1 MNKRIHMLTEGKGIG
16 MTEAQ
21 WNAIVLENAKNFS
34 EEEQDKK
41 NKIIAQ
47 RAEMK
52 AELQRQMDMKRQQ
65 EQNLK
70 NKDREVHQVN

>member
-1 MNKRIHMLTEGKGIG
+1 
-16 MTEAQ
+16 
-21 WNAIVLENAKNFS
+21 
-34 EEEQDKK
+34 
-41 NKIIAQ
+41 
-47 RAEMK
+47 MK

>member
-41 NKIIAQ
+41 NKIIA
-47 RAEMK
+47 
-52 AELQRQMDMKRQQ
+52 
-65 EQNLK
+65 
-70 NKDREVHQVN
+70 